1 MRIDRVSG
9 RGDLAAFI
17 DLPFTLYKNDPN
29 WVPPLKADVRKLLDP
44 SRHPFYDGGREASI
58 ELFLARDGRQV
69 VGRIAAVLNHTHNR
83 AHDENVAF
91 FGFFETVDRPEV
103 ANALL
108 AAAEDWARERGVDAV
123 RGPANPST
131 NYECGLLVE
140 GFDRPPVLM
149 MTYNPPWY
157 ADLVVG
163 AGYAKT
169 KDLYAYISPVHDDSL
184 GRLKKLGARTQRRN
198 PGLTTRSIDLKQF
211 DREVALIKE
220 LYNAAWEKN
229 WGFVP
234 VSSAEFD
241 ALAGELKDLVH
252 PDLVRIAFI
261 DDLAVGFILT
271 VPDWNPVLKDIGG
284 ALWRHPIKLIR
295 HLLFTKAESLKGIR
309 LILLGVREGFR
320 NRGIE
325 SLLFANG
332 IEVALEAGY
341 EWCEYS
347 WILEDNERTKGTVR
361 LMGGELYKIYRMYEK
376 SLERRRLSTVD

>member
-1 MRIDRVSG
+1 LRVEQVVG
-9 RGDLAAFI
+9 RADLSAFI
-17 DLPFTLYKNDPN
+17 NLPFTLYRDDPN
-29 WVPPLKADVRKLLDP
+29 WIPPIKAEVRKLLDQ
-44 SRHPFYDGGREASI
+44 SKHPFYAGGSDAEAG
-58 ELFLARDGRQV
+58 LFLARDGRQV
-69 VGRIAAVLNHTHNR
+69 VGRVAAILNHRHNQ
-83 AHDENVAF
+83 AHEENVAF

-108 AAAEDWARERGVDAV
+108 AAAEEWARERGVDAV

-131 NYECGLLVE
+131 NYECGLLIE

-157 ADLVVG
+157 ADLIEG
-163 AGYAKT
+163 AGYAKA

-184 GRLKKLGARTQRRN
+184 KRLQKLGARTQRRN
-198 PGLTTRSIDLKQF
+198 PGLTTRSADLKNF

-234 VSSAEFD
+234 VSNAEFD

-252 PDLVRIAFI
+252 PDLVRIAFM
-261 DDLAVGFILT
+261 DDEPVGFILT

-284 ALWRHPIKLIR
+284 SLWRHPIKLIK
-295 HLLFTKAESLKGIR
+295 HLLFTKAESLEGIR
-309 LILLGVREGFR
+309 LILLGMREGFR

-332 IEVALEAGY
+332 IEIALAAGY

-347 WILEDNERTKGTVR
+347 WILEDNERTKNTIR
-361 LMGGELYKIYRMYEK
+361 LMGGELYKIYRIYERT
-376 SLERRRLSTVD
+376 L

>member
-1 MRIDRVSG
+1 MRVDRVKG
-9 RGDLAAFI
+9 RADLAAFVN
-17 DLPFTLYKNDPN
+17 LPFTLYQNDPN
-29 WVPPLKADVRKLLDP
+29 WVPPLKADVRKLLDQ
-44 SRHPFYDGGREASI
+44 SHHPFYDDGREAEI

-69 VGRIAAVLNHTHNR
+69 VGRIAAVLNHAHNR
-83 AHDENVAF
+83 AHEENVGF
-91 FGFFETVDRPEV
+91 FGFFETLNRSEV

-108 AAAEDWARERGVDAV
+108 AAAEDWARGCGVDAV
-123 RGPANPST
+123 LGPANPST
-131 NYECGLLVE
+131 NYECGLLVK
-140 GFDRPPVLM
+140 GFDQPPVLM

-157 ADLVVG
+157 VDLVEG
-163 AGYAKT
+163 AGYAKA

-184 GRLKKLGARTQRRN
+184 QRLKKLAARAQRRN
-198 PGLTTRSIDLKQF
+198 PGLTTRGADLKNF

-220 LYNAAWEKN
+220 LYNDAWEKN

-252 PDLVRIAFI
+252 PELVRIASV
-261 DDLAVGFILT
+261 DDEPVGFILT

-284 ALWRHPIKLIR
+284 SLWRHPIKLIR
-295 HLLFTKAESLKGIR
+295 HLLFTKAESLQGIR
-309 LILLGVREGFR
+309 LILLGIKEGFR

-347 WILEDNERTKGTVR
+347 WILEDNERTKGAVR

-376 SLERRRLSTVD
+376 KL

>member
-1 MRIDRVSG
+1 VRVDRVAG
-9 RGDLAAFI
+9 RADLAAFVN
-17 DLPFTLYKNDPN
+17 LPFTLYKNDPN
-29 WVPPLKADVRKLLDP
+29 WVPPLKADVRKLLD
-44 SRHPFYDGGREASI
+44 SEHHPFYGGGREASI
-58 ELFLARDGRQV
+58 ELFLARDGRSV
-69 VGRIAAVLNHTHNR
+69 VGRIAAILNHAHNR
-83 AHDENVAF
+83 AHEENVAF
-91 FGFFETVDRPEV
+91 FGFLETVNRPEV

-108 AAAEDWARERGVDAV
+108 AAAEEWARGHGVDAV

-140 GFDRPPVLM
+140 GFDSPPVLM

-157 ADLVVG
+157 ADLIEG
-163 AGYAKT
+163 AGYAKA
-169 KDLYAYISPVHDDSL
+169 KDLYAYISPVHDASL
-184 GRLKKLGARTQRRN
+184 ERLKKLGARAERRN
-198 PGLTTRSIDLKQF
+198 PGLTTRSINLKDF
-211 DREVALIKE
+211 DAEVALVKE

-261 DDLAVGFILT
+261 DDEPVGFILT
-271 VPDWNPVLKDIGG
+271 VPDWNPVLADIGG
-284 ALWRHPIKLIR
+284 SLWRHPIKLIR
-295 HLLFTKAESLKGIR
+295 HMLFTKAASLAGIR
-309 LILLGVREGFR
+309 VILLGMREGFR

-347 WILEDNERTKGTVR
+347 WILEDNERTKGAVR

-376 SLERRRLSTVD
+376 GLGGKS

>member
-1 MRIDRVSG
+1 VRVDRVAG
-9 RGDLAAFI
+9 RSDLAAFI
-17 DLPFTLYKNDPN
+17 NLPFTLYGKDPN
-29 WVPPLKADVRKLLDP
+29 WVPPLKADVRKLLDQEH
-44 SRHPFYDGGREASI
+44 HPFYDGGREAER
-58 ELFLARDGRQV
+58 ELFLAREGRTV
-69 VGRIAAVLNHTHNR
+69 VGRIAVIVNHAHNR

-91 FGFFETVDRPEV
+91 FGFFETVNRPEV
-103 ANALL
+103 AGALL
-108 AAAEDWARERGVDAV
+108 AAAEEWTRERGVDAV

-140 GFDRPPVLM
+140 GFDSPPVLM

-157 ADLVVG
+157 ADLVEG
-163 AGYAKT
+163 GGYAKA
-169 KDLYAYISPVHDDSL
+169 KDLYAYISPVHDASL
-184 GRLKKLGARTQRRN
+184 ERLKKLAARAVRRN
-198 PGLTTRSIDLKQF
+198 PGLTTRSINLKDF
-211 DREVALIKE
+211 EAEVALVKE

-241 ALAGELKDLVH
+241 ALARELKDLVH

-261 DDLAVGFILT
+261 DDEPVGFILT

-284 ALWRHPIKLIR
+284 SLWRHPIKLIR
-295 HLLFTKAESLKGIR
+295 HMLFTKPESLAGIR
-309 LILLGVREGFR
+309 LILLGMKEGFR

-347 WILEDNERTKGTVR
+347 WILEDNERTKNTVR
-361 LMGGELYKIYRMYEK
+361 LMGGELYKTYRMYEK
-376 SLERRRLSTVD
+376 GLGVRS

>member
-1 MRIDRVSG
+1 MRVDRVSG
-9 RGDLAAFI
+9 RADLSAFVN
-17 DLPFTLYKNDPN
+17 LPFTLYRNDTN
-29 WVPPLKADVRKLLDP
+29 WVPPLKADVRKLLDQDH
-44 SRHPFYDGGREASI
+44 HPFYDGGREAEI

-69 VGRIAAVLNHTHNR
+69 VGRIAAILNHAHNR
-83 AHDENVAF
+83 AHEENVAF
-91 FGFFETVDRPEV
+91 FGFFETVQRPEV

-108 AAAEDWARERGVDAV
+108 AAAEEWALERGVDAV

-140 GFDRPPVLM
+140 GFDSPPVLM

-157 ADLVVG
+157 ADLIEG
-163 AGYAKT
+163 AGYAKA
-169 KDLYAYISPVHDDSL
+169 KDLYAYISPVHDASL
-184 GRLKKLGARTQRRN
+184 ERLKKLGARAVRRN
-198 PGLTTRSIDLKQF
+198 PGLTTRSADLKDF
-211 DREVALIKE
+211 DTEVALIKE

-252 PDLVRIAFI
+252 PDLVRIALI
-261 DDLAVGFILT
+261 DDEPVGFILT

-284 ALWRHPIKLIR
+284 SLWRHPIKLIR
-295 HLLFTKAESLKGIR
+295 HLLFTKAESLIGIR
-309 LILLGVREGFR
+309 LILLGMREGFR

-332 IEVALEAGY
+332 IEIALKAGY

-347 WILEDNERTKGTVR
+347 WILEDNELTKRAVR
-361 LMGGELYKIYRMYEK
+361 LMDGEVYKVYRVLEK
-376 SLERRRLSTVD
+376 TL